1 MQIHSSK
8 YLFLY
13 TIIATFA
20 AIFSG
25 TSVIAKPAISQDF
38 ENISSD
44 RDLLHSL
51 TLTNF
56 RDASIRDDLT
66 ETGAIANLTFD
77 VDSEHLRTAEVSNLD
92 DFQSASDQ
100 SHDQSKKL
108 EMQRWRTEAKRHSL
122 RNGLDQ
128 PISAPV
134 IESEPVTSD
143 IRTLSDARLDP
154 ALTFAAALVTDPNE
168 SPSAVDNA
176 DFDSDFDSELTS
188 QSIETAQDIDP
199 GRTTRTGS
207 SYIGVGANAGFGD
220 GDDALSEFS
229 FAAFAKIGFTPDIS
243 LRPSVIIRDNVSV
256 LVPITLDFFQRDVG
270 PVEIGPYFGG
280 GLAISTGD
288 DSEVGPLL
296 SAGVDV
302 PIDNRFTGTLGFNL
316 AFFDNL
322 NAGFLLGVGYNF

>member
-1 MQIHSSK
+1 MYVNLSK
-8 YLFLY
+8 FCSLCMSF
-13 TIIATFA
+13 ATVT

-25 TSVIAKPAISQDF
+25 ASAIAKPAIYQ
-38 ENISSD
+38 SSEP
-44 RDLLHSL
+44 LLPDSDWSNSLSL
-51 TLTNF
+51 TEVRN
-56 RDASIRDDLT
+56 ASIPNDLV
-66 ETGAIANLTFD
+66 ETGAIASLTFD
-77 VDSEHLRTAEVSNLD
+77 VESEHLRTTEIPNSAGSQSGSYQSN
-92 DFQSASDQ
+92 
-100 SHDQSKKL
+100 DQSKKL

-122 RNGLDQ
+122 KNDLDQ
-128 PISAPV
+128 PTSIPATEF
-134 IESEPVTSD
+134 ESVPSNIYTPSD
-143 IRTLSDARLDP
+143 TGLDP
-154 ALTFAAALVTDPNE
+154 ALTLASALVTDSNE
-168 SPSAVDNA
+168 SSSVA
-176 DFDSDFDSELTS
+176 DQAELDSELTS
-188 QSIETAQDIDP
+188 QGIETAQDVDP

-243 LRPSVIIRDNVSV
+243 LRPSVLIRDNVSV
-256 LVPITLDFFQRDVG
+256 LIPLTLDFFQRDLG

-316 AFFDNL
+316 AFFDDL